1 MVIAKISPIYPPFGI
16 PPQHR
21 DNVIPKAVNSV
32 IGSVK
37 SLPNMAKITAILII
51 DDILEPSLC
60 NGAPN
65 GIATLIYVVLAF
77 FQLLLD

>member
-1 MVIAKISPIYPPFGI
+1 MVIVSPIYPPFGI
-16 PPQHR
+16 PQPQRHY
-21 DNVIPKAVNSV
+21 VIPKAVNSV

-65 GIATLIYVVLAF
+65 GIATFLIYVVLAF
-77 FQLLLD
+77 FSF